1 MGEHKH
7 SHFHSKEGKRRQI
20 SRINRIVGHLQH
32 VKQMIEDDRDCA
44 DVLVQL
50 SAVRSALNGLGKQ
63 IIGEHMDHCIS
74 HAIEDGDTE
83 ALHEFQ
89 NARQKF
95 YQK

>member
-32 VKQMIEDDRDCA
+32 VKQMIEDDRDCS

-63 IIGEHMDHCIS
+63 IIGEHMDH
-74 HAIEDGDTE
+74 
-83 ALHEFQ
+83 
-89 NARQKF
+89 
-95 YQK
+95 